1 MPSLPYSLEALLLGR
16 SRSIEPLD
24 GGDAIVPDVTIS
36 EVHDDEVTVT
46 QHPVDTGAAISDH
59 AIVQPASVTCVFGW
73 SDSSRALNSAL
84 DGSILKGMQ
93 TSKDVYDRLVE
104 LKNQRSLLRLS
115 TGKRK
120 YPSVVIT
127 KLKVSTT
134 VDTESAAIIEVTFQE
149 VFLVEAKTVS
159 LAAIRQKSPRKTAS
173 KTSGGS
179 RSAVPVDGY
188 RSEA

>member
-1 MPSLPYSLEALLLGR
+1 MPALPYSLEALLLGR
-16 SRSIEPLD
+16 SRSIEPID
-24 GGDAIVPDVTIS
+24 GGDAIIPDVVIS

-73 SDSSRALNSAL
+73 SDSSRALNAL
-84 DGSILKGMQ
+84 MDGSILRGMQ
-93 TSKDVYDRLVE
+93 TSKDVYERLVE
-104 LKNQRSLLRLS
+104 LKNARALLKLS
-115 TGKRK
+115 TGKRT
-120 YPSVVIT
+120 YPNVLIT

-134 VDTESAAIIEVTFQE
+134 ADTESAAIIEVTFQE
-149 VFLVEAKTVS
+149 VFVVEAQTVS
-159 LAAIRQKSPRKTAS
+159 LAAVRQKNPQKTAS
-173 KTSGGS
+173 KSTGVS

>member
-1 MPSLPYSLEALLLGR
+1 MASLPYSLEALLLGR
-16 SRSIEPLD
+16 SRSIEPIE

-36 EVHDDEVTVT
+36 EVHDDEVTIT

-104 LKNQRSLLRLS
+104 LKNQRALLRLS

-134 VDTESAAIIEVTFQE
+134 VDTESAAVIEVTFQE

-159 LAAIRQKSPRKTAS
+159 LAAIRQKNPRKTAS

>member
-1 MPSLPYSLEALLLGR
+1 MASLPYSLEALLLGR
-16 SRSIEPLD
+16 SRSIEPIE

-84 DGSILKGMQ
+84 DGSILRGMQ

-104 LKNQRSLLRLS
+104 LKNQRALLRLS

-134 VDTESAAIIEVTFQE
+134 VDTESAAVIEVTFQE

-159 LAAIRQKSPRKTAS
+159 LAAIRQKNPRKTAS

-179 RSAVPVDGY
+179 RSAFPVDGY

>member
-1 MPSLPYSLEALLLGR
+1 MASLPYSLEALLLGR

-104 LKNQRSLLRLS
+104 LKNQRALLRLS

-134 VDTESAAIIEVTFQE
+134 VDTESAAVIEVTFQE

-159 LAAIRQKSPRKTAS
+159 LAAIRQKNPRKTAS

>member
-104 LKNQRSLLRLS
+104 LKNQRALLRLS

-134 VDTESAAIIEVTFQE
+134 VDTESAAVIEVTFQE

-159 LAAIRQKSPRKTAS
+159 LAAIRQKNPRKTAS

>member
-159 LAAIRQKSPRKTAS
+159 LAAIRQKNPRKTAS

>member
-1 MPSLPYSLEALLLGR
+1 MASLPYSLEALLLGR

-104 LKNQRSLLRLS
+104 LKNQRALLRLS

-134 VDTESAAIIEVTFQE
+134 VDTESAAVIEVTFQE

-159 LAAIRQKSPRKTAS
+159 LAAIRQKNPRKTAS

-179 RSAVPVDGY
+179 RSAVPMDGY

>member
-1 MPSLPYSLEALLLGR
+1 MASLPYSLEALLLGR
-16 SRSIEPLD
+16 SRSIEPIE

-104 LKNQRSLLRLS
+104 LKNQRALLRLS

-134 VDTESAAIIEVTFQE
+134 VDTESAAVIEVTFQE

-159 LAAIRQKSPRKTAS
+159 LAAIRQKNPRKTAS

>member
-104 LKNQRSLLRLS
+104 LKNQRALLRLS

-159 LAAIRQKSPRKTAS
+159 LAAIRQKNPRKTAS

>member
-16 SRSIEPLD
+16 SRSIEPMD
-24 GGDAIVPDVTIS
+24 GGDAIIPDVILS
-36 EVHDDEVTVT
+36 EVHDDDVTVT

-73 SDSSRALNSAL
+73 SDSSRALNSVL

-93 TSKDVYDRLVE
+93 TSKDVYDKLVE
-104 LKNQRSLLRLS
+104 LKNSRALLRLS
-115 TGKRK
+115 TGKRS
-120 YPSVVIT
+120 YENVLIT

-134 VDTESAAIIEVTFQE
+134 VDTESAAIIEITFQE
-149 VFLVEAKTVS
+149 VFVVEAQTVS
-159 LAAIRQKSPRKTAS
+159 LASIKQANPQKTAS
-173 KTSGGS
+173 KTTGGS

>member
-104 LKNQRSLLRLS
+104 LKNQRALLRLS

-149 VFLVEAKTVS
+149 VFLVAAKTVS
-159 LAAIRQKSPRKTAS
+159 LAAIRQKNPRKTAS

>member
-1 MPSLPYSLEALLLGR
+1 MASLPYSLEALLLGR
-16 SRSIEPLD
+16 SRSIEPIE

-46 QHPVDTGAAISDH
+46 QHPVDTGASISDH

-84 DGSILKGMQ
+84 DGSILRGMQ

-104 LKNQRSLLRLS
+104 LKNQRALLRLS

-134 VDTESAAIIEVTFQE
+134 VDTESAAVIEVTFQE

-159 LAAIRQKSPRKTAS
+159 LAAIRQKNPRKTAS

>member
-104 LKNQRSLLRLS
+104 LKNQRTLLRLS

-159 LAAIRQKSPRKTAS
+159 LAAIRQKNPRKTAS